1 MTYWACA
8 RLELRREAVAQHF
21 LKLNGYETY
30 IPRVREQRLRRGK
43 RIETISPLFPAYA
56 FIVIEQQWH
65 RARWSIGVAA
75 LIMDGEHPARVPD
88 QVIAGIRAREVR
100 GAVELPKSSGL
111 KPGDHVKIIGGPF
124 RGHLAIYAGMKPHQ
138 RVEVLLALLGS
149 QQRVILPRADVE
161 ALSYQLRYSS
171 TLPQNSAAAEIG
183 KASITCRRLSEPST
197 VTKPVATE
205 AHFIDQAT

>member
-8 RLELRREAVAQHF
+8 RLEPRREAVAQHF

-30 IPRVREQRLRRGK
+30 IPRVREQRLGRGK
-43 RIETISPLFPAYA
+43 RIETISFLFPAYA

-111 KPGDHVKIIGGPF
+111 KPGDHVKILSGPF
-124 RGHLAIYAGMKPHQ
+124 RGHLALYAQGWRVCDGPAVPLFLHHVVVSAFGARPRIHQ
-138 RVEVLLALLGS
+138 SG
-149 QQRVILPRADVE
+149 
-161 ALSYQLRYSS
+161 
-171 TLPQNSAAAEIG
+171 G
-183 KASITCRRLSEPST
+183 
-197 VTKPVATE
+197 
-205 AHFIDQAT
+205 